1 MEWGGDGDGEREPI
15 LPYKDR
21 PVLQNLQDR
30 PLSPCTIPSPFPD
43 AAASAAPGAGLQWIP
58 PRQKKAGRPV
68 QLRRCPR
75 RRRRRP
81 ASGAVARTVGPWQNS
96 TCVSAAIAGGRWI
109 ERTLY
114 VYVGGHS
121 DKGEGDRGQG
131 ERCSRRREGGREKQK
146 VWGWKKGRQRACF

>member
-81 ASGAVARTVGPWQNS
+81 AELLLGQWLLLDSLGQWAPGRTARVFQ
-96 TCVSAAIAGGRWI
+96 
-109 ERTLY
+109 
-114 VYVGGHS
+114 
-121 DKGEGDRGQG
+121 
-131 ERCSRRREGGREKQK
+131 
-146 VWGWKKGRQRACF
+146 RQ